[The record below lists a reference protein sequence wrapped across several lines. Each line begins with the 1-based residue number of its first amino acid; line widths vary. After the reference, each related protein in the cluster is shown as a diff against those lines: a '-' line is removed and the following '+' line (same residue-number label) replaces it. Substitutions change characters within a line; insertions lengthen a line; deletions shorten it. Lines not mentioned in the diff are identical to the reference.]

1 MEKPF
6 WMWALFISIVA
17 FLLIFDLKFLH
28 RKCREIS
35 LKESILLSAFYLG
48 IGFLFGG
55 WIWLD
60 QGATKGAEYLTGFAI
75 EKSLAIDNIF
85 IISMT
90 FTFLDIPRKYHH
102 RVLFWGILGVIVL
115 RAIMIGLGAVI
126 VAKFSWVL
134 YVFAAFLMFTGIK
147 MLWLINVDTTHGPNK
162 LVAFIKKH
170 LNVTDKIEGE
180 HFFVKIPDSKTGKL
194 VWFITPLF
202 VALIVIE
209 LMDLIFAIDS
219 IPAIFTI
226 TTDPYI
232 IYTSNMFAVLG
243 LRALYFALDAL
254 VVRFKYLKYALSILL
269 IFIGSKIFIADLM
282 DIEKFP
288 PMIALGITALILSL
302 GVGASI
308 VQSKQK

>member
-6 WMWALFISIVA
+6 WMWALFIFIVG

-28 RKCREIS
+28 KKCREIS
-35 LKESILLSAFYLG
+35 LKESIWLSVFYLS

-60 QGATKGAEYLTGFAI
+60 QGAAKGAEYLTGFAI

-90 FTFLDIPRKYHH
+90 FTFLAIPRKYHH

-134 YVFAAFLMFTGIK
+134 YVFAAFLIFTGIK
-147 MLWLINVDTTHGPNK
+147 MLWLINADTAQGPNK
-162 LVAFIKKH
+162 LVSLIKKYF
-170 LNVTDKIEGE
+170 NVTDTIEGE
-180 HFFVKIPDSKTGKL
+180 QFFVKLPDSKTGKL

-202 VALIVIE
+202 VALMVIE

-254 VVRFKYLKYALSILL
+254 VVRFKYLKYALSALL

-288 PMIALGITALILSL
+288 PMIALGITAFILSL
-302 GVGASI
+302 GIGASI
-308 VQSKQK
+308 VQSKRN